1 MIVISSINCYLESI
15 ELINIIIEG
24 KLNYAHNHIG
34 LCGIIAEGAVS
45 WMEWGF
51 RLHEVCGLERDFDDY
66 FKFSGEI

>member
-34 LCGIIAEGAVS
+34 LCGIIAKGSVS
-45 WMEWGF
+45 GMEW
-51 RLHEVCGLERDFDDY
+51 RV
-66 FKFSGEI
+66 SVA

>member
-45 WMEWGF
+45 GMEWGVSVERGLWVRK
-51 RLHEVCGLERDFDDY
+51 RL
-66 FKFSGEI
+66 

>member
-34 LCGIIAEGAVS
+34 LCQIIAKGAVS
-45 WMEWGF
+45 GVEWG
-51 RLHEVCGLERDFDDY
+51 V
-66 FKFSGEI
+66 SAA